1 MDTFKR
7 KLLEQSWQEAIGLI
21 YAVSDL
27 GEYYV
32 EVLHQGQEQ
41 SIFSENDIRMYA
53 SISAA
58 KQFMSSQGCRQC
70 YVCLDNT
77 YDECGCD
84 ANNDRFCYMLVQ

>member
-7 KLLEQSWQEAIGLI
+7 KLLKQSWMEDIGLI

-27 GEYYV
+27 GEYCV
-32 EVLHQGQEQ
+32 EILSQGKEQ
-41 SIFSENDIRMYA
+41 PDFVENNIHA

-58 KQFMSSQGCRQC
+58 KAFMNSQGCRQC

-84 ANNDRFCYMLVQ
+84 SNTDRFCYMPIQ